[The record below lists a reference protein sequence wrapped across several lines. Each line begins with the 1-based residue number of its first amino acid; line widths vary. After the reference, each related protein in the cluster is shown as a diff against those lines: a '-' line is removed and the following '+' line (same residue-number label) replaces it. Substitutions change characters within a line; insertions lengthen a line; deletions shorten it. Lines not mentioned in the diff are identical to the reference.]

1 MDALRQAKW
10 THAPRSVHPAR
21 HAPET
26 GTDRVVSRFHHE
38 ALFYTGVDGFLE
50 GTLPF
55 VKGAIVAGEPVLVAV
70 GDEKTA
76 LLRQALGQDAR
87 RVNFT
92 DMRLLGNNPARII
105 PAWQRFLEE
114 NACGSR
120 PVRGIGELVCR
131 RRSAAEVTE
140 CQRHES
146 LLNLAFQDG
155 VAWRLLCPY
164 DLDDLDE
171 DVIEG
176 ARRNHPFLDEDGISR
191 PSDAYLCGAAAPGPF
206 AGALTPPP
214 AGAGELVFTGDA
226 TAWLRRLLGE
236 WAAELELGHERTEN
250 LTLAVTELASNSV
263 RHGGGG
269 GTLRM
274 WREEETLLVEVR
286 DRGHIEEPLVG
297 RIRPD
302 PEQPA
307 GRGLWLVNHLCDL
320 VQIRSAHAGSVVRVH
335 MRRG

>member
-1 MDALRQAKW
+1 
-10 THAPRSVHPAR
+10 
-21 HAPET
+21 
-26 GTDRVVSRFHHE
+26 VSRFHHE
-38 ALFYTGVDGFLE
+38 ALLYAGWRGFLE

-55 VKGAIVAGEPVLVAV
+55 VSDAIAAEEPIFVAV
-70 GDEKTA
+70 GDDKTE
-76 LLRQALGQDAR
+76 LLRQALGRDAR
-87 RVNFT
+87 RVSFT
-92 DMRLLGNNPARII
+92 DMRLLGDNPARII

-114 NACGSR
+114 NACQNR
-120 PVRGIGELVCR
+120 PVRGIGEPVWR
-131 RRSAAEVTE
+131 ERSAAEVTE
-140 CQRHES
+140 CHRHES
-146 LLNLAFQDG
+146 LLNLAFGGG

-164 DLDDLDE
+164 DLDDLSE

-176 ARRNHPFLDEDGISR
+176 ARRNHPFLAEDGRSR
-191 PSDAYLCGAAAPGPF
+191 PSDAYVPGDAAPGPF

-274 WREEETLLVEVR
+274 WSEERTLLVEVR
-286 DRGHIEEPLVG
+286 DRGRIEEPLAG
-297 RIRPD
+297 RIRPR

-320 VQIRSAHAGSVVRVH
+320 VQIRSAPTGSVVRVH
-335 MRRG
+335 MRRA